1 MFKKSLPQYIYFLL
15 TYYFF
20 SKEIISFSQSEKVKG
35 GIIWVTQALNMLQ
48 SLDGSEQKGGEQVI
62 NVLIQ
67 MISQEA
73 KFAKGVTGD
82 DQWDEVDP
90 YIEKAI
96 LMINSGVSNEATI
109 HLSKALSHVTNIGQR
124 SMTTLRK
131 KGLI

>member
-1 MFKKSLPQYIYFLL
+1 ME
-15 TYYFF
+15 TD
-20 SKEIISFSQSEKVKG
+20 KEIISFSQSEKVKG
-35 GIIWVTQALNMLQ
+35 GIIWTTQALNMLQ

-62 NVLIQ
+62 SILIQ

-96 LMINSGVSNEATI
+96 LMINSGVSNEATM

-124 SMTTLRK
+124 SMSNLRD